1 MNTSRILA
9 AAILAIFV
17 VLLLA
22 IIWRQQKELEKF
34 EEAKQTLGR
43 IIEENNELKGQLVE
57 CAEGRE

>member
-1 MNTSRILA
+1 MNTSRVLA

-34 EEAKQTLGR
+34 EEAKRELGR